1 MQIAVLTENGQ
12 HHPTEIWYRHVQ
24 VYSQLGETN
33 GDGEKNIILYC
44 WVMNIHVHLDIAVS
58 YFKYATR

>member
-1 MQIAVLTENGQ
+1 MVNI
-12 HHPTEIWYRHVQ
+12 I
-24 VYSQLGETN
+24 QLKYGIDMYKYTASWVKN
-33 GDGEKNIILYC
+33 GDGEKIIILYC